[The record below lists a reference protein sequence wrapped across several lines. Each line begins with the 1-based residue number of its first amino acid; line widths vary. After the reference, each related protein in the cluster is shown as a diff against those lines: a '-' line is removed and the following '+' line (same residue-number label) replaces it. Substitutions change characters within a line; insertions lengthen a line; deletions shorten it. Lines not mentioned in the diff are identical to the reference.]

1 MNDLFQ
7 NHFTEKGFT
16 NRTLIQQKVAEPLRN
31 GQSVLGLSPTGS
43 GKTLAF
49 ALPLME
55 KITPGDGT
63 QLLVL
68 SPSQELAIQTT
79 DVFREWAALIG
90 LKVTSITGGANVQR
104 QIERL
109 KKKPEIVV
117 GTPGRVLTLINERR
131 LKVSEVQSLVI
142 DEADELLTGETLE
155 DARQIEDQM
164 LADVQLSFFSATDD
178 LALDDLA
185 TWFDV
190 HPLVVDVRN
199 EDQTRGQ
206 VQHGW
211 IEASDKTK
219 ARVLKKLSRVKNF
232 QGLVFFNHVSTME
245 KTAAL
250 LKHEGVDVGKIAG
263 HQVQIDRASA
273 MRRFKKKELA
283 LLMVTDVAAR
293 GLDIDKLPAV
303 VNYDIPDNATTYTH
317 RVGRTGR
324 MGQDGFVI
332 SLGNDHDIRD
342 LKKMTKSLGITAKKL
357 AIHDRQLML
366 DSEVVEMLKNAA
378 PAISKPSPKSGAAS
392 ENKEHVSTKQTKKAN
407 GSKPVNATK
416 GSTSAPSSKKKGK
429 KKHSKRKG
437 MRRPKQ
443 NG

>member
-1 MNDLFQ
+1 MNDLFKK
-7 NHFTEKGFT
+7 HFNEKGFAEP
-16 NRTLIQQKVAEPLRN
+16 TLIQQKVAESLRN
-31 GQSVLGLSPTGS
+31 GESVLGLSPTGS

-55 KITPGDGT
+55 KITSGDGT

-90 LKVTSITGGANVQR
+90 LRVTSITGGANVQR

-131 LKVSEVQSLVI
+131 LKVSEIQSLVI
-142 DEADELLTGETLE
+142 DEADELLTGENLE
-155 DARQIEDQM
+155 GTRQIEDQL
-164 LADVQLSFFSATDD
+164 LADVQLSFFSATND
-178 LALDDLA
+178 LALDDLEA
-185 TWFDV
+185 WFDV
-190 HPLVVDVRN
+190 HPQVVDVRA
-199 EDQTRGQ
+199 EDNTRGH

-211 IEASDKTK
+211 IEVPEKMK
-219 ARVLKKLSRVKNF
+219 ARILKQLSRVKNF

-263 HQVQIDRASA
+263 HQVQIDRAAA
-273 MRRFKKKELA
+273 MRRFKKKELS

-293 GLDIDKLPAV
+293 GLDIDRLPAV
-303 VNYDIPDNATTYTH
+303 INYDIPHNATTYTH

-324 MGQDGFVI
+324 MGQDGYVI

-342 LKKMTKSLGITAKKL
+342 LRKMTKELGIEAEKL
-357 AIHDRQLML
+357 AIQNRKIIL
-366 DSEVVEMLKNAA
+366 
-378 PAISKPSPKSGAAS
+378 AS
-392 ENKEHVSTKQTKKAN
+392 EYVEAPKTPSIKATSTKK
-407 GSKPVNATK
+407 
-416 GSTSAPSSKKKGK
+416 SAPEQKSQAGTKTPKNSKAKRQKQFDNPPATPKKKGK

-437 MRRPKQ
+437 MRRVKKEL
-443 NG
+443 

>member
-1 MNDLFQ
+1 MNDLFKK
-7 NHFTEKGFT
+7 HFNEKGFAEP
-16 NRTLIQQKVAEPLRN
+16 TLIQQKVAEPLRN
-31 GQSVLGLSPTGS
+31 GESVLGLSPTGS

-79 DVFREWAALIG
+79 DVFREWSALIG
-90 LKVTSITGGANVQR
+90 LRVTSITGGANVQR

-131 LKVSEVQSLVI
+131 LKVSEIQNLVI
-142 DEADELLTGETLE
+142 DEADELLTGENLE
-155 DARQIEDQM
+155 VTRQIEDQL
-164 LADVQLSFFSATDD
+164 LADVQLSFFSATND
-178 LALDDLA
+178 LALDDLEA
-185 TWFDV
+185 WFDV
-190 HPLVVDVRN
+190 HPQVVDVRA
-199 EDQTRGQ
+199 EDNTRGH

-211 IEASDKTK
+211 IEVPEKMK
-219 ARVLKKLSRVKNF
+219 ARILKQLSRVKNF

-263 HQVQIDRASA
+263 HQVQIDRAAA
-273 MRRFKKKELA
+273 MRRFKKKELS

-293 GLDIDKLPAV
+293 GLDIDRLPAV
-303 VNYDIPDNATTYTH
+303 INYDIPNSATTYTH

-324 MGQDGFVI
+324 MGQDGYVI

-342 LKKMTKSLGITAKKL
+342 LRKMTKELGIEAEKL
-357 AIHDRQLML
+357 AIQNRKIIL
-366 DSEVVEMLKNAA
+366 
-378 PAISKPSPKSGAAS
+378 AS
-392 ENKEHVSTKQTKKAN
+392 EYVEAPKAPSIKATSTKK
-407 GSKPVNATK
+407 
-416 GSTSAPSSKKKGK
+416 SAPEQKSQAGAKTPKNSKAKSQKQFDNPSATPKKKGK

-437 MRRPKQ
+437 MRRVKKEL
-443 NG
+443 

>member
-1 MNDLFQ
+1 MNDLFKK
-7 NHFTEKGFT
+7 HFNEKGFAEP
-16 NRTLIQQKVAEPLRN
+16 TLIQQKVAESLRN
-31 GQSVLGLSPTGS
+31 GESVLGLSPTGS

-79 DVFREWAALIG
+79 DVFHEWAALIG
-90 LKVTSITGGANVQR
+90 LRVTSITGGANVQR

-131 LKVSEVQSLVI
+131 LKVSEIQSLVI
-142 DEADELLTGETLE
+142 DEADELLTGENLE
-155 DARQIEDQM
+155 GTRQIEDQL
-164 LADVQLSFFSATDD
+164 LADVQLSFFSATND
-178 LALDDLA
+178 LALDDLEA
-185 TWFDV
+185 WFDV
-190 HPLVVDVRN
+190 HPQVVDVRA
-199 EDQTRGQ
+199 EDNTRGH

-211 IEASDKTK
+211 IEVPEKMK
-219 ARVLKKLSRVKNF
+219 ARILKQLSRVKNF

-263 HQVQIDRASA
+263 HQVQIDRAAA
-273 MRRFKKKELA
+273 MRRFKKKELS

-293 GLDIDKLPAV
+293 GLDIDRLPAV
-303 VNYDIPDNATTYTH
+303 INYDIPHNATTYTH

-324 MGQDGFVI
+324 MGQDGYVI

-342 LKKMTKSLGITAKKL
+342 LRKMIRELGIEAEKL
-357 AIHDRQLML
+357 AIQNRKIIL
-366 DSEVVEMLKNAA
+366 
-378 PAISKPSPKSGAAS
+378 AS
-392 ENKEHVSTKQTKKAN
+392 EYVEAPKAPSIKATSTKK
-407 GSKPVNATK
+407 
-416 GSTSAPSSKKKGK
+416 SAPEQKSQAGAKTPKNSKAKSQKQFDNPPATPKKKGK

-437 MRRPKQ
+437 MRRVKKEL
-443 NG
+443 

>member
-1 MNDLFQ
+1 MNDLFKK
-7 NHFTEKGFT
+7 HFNEKGFAEP
-16 NRTLIQQKVAEPLRN
+16 TLIQQKVAESLRN
-31 GQSVLGLSPTGS
+31 GESVLGLSPTGS

-90 LKVTSITGGANVQR
+90 LRVTSITGGANVQR

-131 LKVSEVQSLVI
+131 LKVSEIQSLVI
-142 DEADELLTGETLE
+142 DEADELLTGENLE
-155 DARQIEDQM
+155 GTRQIEDQL
-164 LADVQLSFFSATDD
+164 LADVQLSFFSATND
-178 LALDDLA
+178 LALDDLEA
-185 TWFDV
+185 WFDV
-190 HPLVVDVRN
+190 HPQVVDVRA
-199 EDQTRGQ
+199 EDNTRGH

-211 IEASDKTK
+211 IEVPEKMK
-219 ARVLKKLSRVKNF
+219 ARILKQLSRVKNF

-263 HQVQIDRASA
+263 HQVQIDRAAA
-273 MRRFKKKELA
+273 MRRFKKKELS

-293 GLDIDKLPAV
+293 GLDIDRLPAV
-303 VNYDIPDNATTYTH
+303 INYDIPHNATTYTH

-324 MGQDGFVI
+324 MGQDGYVI

-342 LKKMTKSLGITAKKL
+342 LRKMTKELGIEAEKL
-357 AIHDRQLML
+357 AIQNRKIIL
-366 DSEVVEMLKNAA
+366 
-378 PAISKPSPKSGAAS
+378 AS
-392 ENKEHVSTKQTKKAN
+392 EYVEAPKTPSIKATSTKK
-407 GSKPVNATK
+407 
-416 GSTSAPSSKKKGK
+416 SAPEQKSQAGTKTPKNSKAKRQKQFDNPPATPKKKGK

-437 MRRPKQ
+437 MRRVKKEL
-443 NG
+443 

>member
-1 MNDLFQ
+1 MNDLFKK
-7 NHFTEKGFT
+7 HFNEKGFAEP
-16 NRTLIQQKVAEPLRN
+16 TLIQQKVAKPLRN
-31 GQSVLGLSPTGS
+31 GESVLGLSPTGS

-55 KITPGDGT
+55 KITPDDGT

-90 LKVTSITGGANVQR
+90 LRVTSITGGANVQR

-131 LKVSEVQSLVI
+131 LKVSEIQSLVI
-142 DEADELLTGETLE
+142 DEADELLTGENLE
-155 DARQIEDQM
+155 GTRQIEDQL
-164 LADVQLSFFSATDD
+164 LADVQLSFFSATND
-178 LALDDLA
+178 LALDDLEA
-185 TWFDV
+185 WFDV
-190 HPLVVDVRN
+190 HPQVVDVRA
-199 EDQTRGQ
+199 EDNTRGH

-211 IEASDKTK
+211 IEVPEKLK
-219 ARVLKKLSRVKNF
+219 ARILKQLSRVKNF

-263 HQVQIDRASA
+263 HQVQIDRAAA
-273 MRRFKKKELA
+273 MRRFKKKELS

-293 GLDIDKLPAV
+293 GLDIDRLPAV
-303 VNYDIPDNATTYTH
+303 INYDIPHNATTYTH

-324 MGQDGFVI
+324 MGQDGYVI

-342 LKKMTKSLGITAKKL
+342 LRKMIKELGIEAEKLAIQNRKIILASEYVEAPKAPSIKATLTKKL
-357 AIHDRQLML
+357 APEQK
-366 DSEVVEMLKNAA
+366 SQAGAKAPKNSKAKSQKQFDNP
-378 PAISKPSPKSGAAS
+378 PATP
-392 ENKEHVSTKQTKKAN
+392 
-407 GSKPVNATK
+407 
-416 GSTSAPSSKKKGK
+416 KKKGK

-437 MRRPKQ
+437 MRRVKKEL
-443 NG
+443 

>member
-1 MNDLFQ
+1 MNDLFKK
-7 NHFTEKGFT
+7 HFNEKGFDEQ
-16 NRTLIQQKVAEPLRN
+16 TLIQQKVAEPLRN
-31 GQSVLGLSPTGS
+31 GESVLGLSPTGS

-117 GTPGRVLTLINERR
+117 GTPGRVLTLLNERR
-131 LKVSEVQSLVI
+131 LKASEIQSLVI
-142 DEADELLTGETLE
+142 DEADELLTGEILE
-155 DARQIEDQM
+155 DARQIEDQ
-164 LADVQLSFFSATDD
+164 LQADVQLSFFSATND
-178 LALDDLA
+178 LALDDLEA
-185 TWFDV
+185 WFDV
-190 HPLVVDVRN
+190 HPQVIDVRA
-199 EDQTRGQ
+199 EDNTRGK

-211 IEASDKTK
+211 IEAPDKIK
-219 ARVLKKLSRVKNF
+219 AGILKKLSRVKNF

-250 LKHEGVDVGKIAG
+250 LKHEGVNVGKIAG
-263 HQVQIDRASA
+263 HQVQIDRAAA
-273 MRRFKKKELA
+273 MRRFKKKELS

-293 GLDIDKLPAV
+293 GLDIDRLPAV
-303 VNYDIPDNATTYTH
+303 INYDIPNNATTYTH

-324 MGQDGFVI
+324 MGQNGFVI

-342 LKKMTKSLGITAKKL
+342 LRKMTKELGIKAEKLAIQNRKLILASEYVEMPKTPEVKAGTKAPKAAGKTTSDPKSNNKSTKNAKTSTAKK
-357 AIHDRQLML
+357 
-366 DSEVVEMLKNAA
+366 VENA
-378 PAISKPSPKSGAAS
+378 PATP
-392 ENKEHVSTKQTKKAN
+392 
-407 GSKPVNATK
+407 
-416 GSTSAPSSKKKGK
+416 KKKGK

-437 MRRPKQ
+437 MRRAKKDM
-443 NG
+443 

>member
-7 NHFTEKGFT
+7 NHFNEKGFQK
-16 NRTLIQQKVAEPLRN
+16 RTLIQQRVAEPLRN
-31 GQSVLGLSPTGS
+31 GESVLGLSPTGS

-55 KITPGDGT
+55 KVIPGDGT

-90 LKVTSITGGANVQR
+90 LKVTSVTGGANVQR

-109 KKKPEIVV
+109 KKKPEIIV
-117 GTPGRVLTLINERR
+117 GTPGRVLTLINEHR
-131 LKVSEVQSLVI
+131 LKVSELQSLVV

-155 DARQIEDQM
+155 DTRQIEDQL

-178 LALDDLA
+178 LALDDLE
-185 TWFDV
+185 TWFGV
-190 HPLVVDVRN
+190 KPLVVDVRD
-199 EDQTRGQ
+199 EDQTRGN

-211 IEASDKTK
+211 IETSEKTK
-219 ARVLKKLSRVKNF
+219 ARILKKLSRVKNF

-250 LKHEGVDVGKIAG
+250 LKHEGVNVGKIAG

-273 MRRFKKKELA
+273 MRRFKNKDLA

-293 GLDIDKLPAV
+293 GLDIQKLPAV
-303 VNYDIPDNATTYTH
+303 INFDIPRNATTYTH

-324 MGQDGFVI
+324 MGQSGYVI
-332 SLGNDHDIRD
+332 SLGNDHDIRN
-342 LKKMTKSLGITAKKL
+342 LKKMTKEIGLSLEKL
-357 AIHDRQLML
+357 AIQDRQLML
-366 DSEVVEMLKNAA
+366 ASEAAKMAKAA
-378 PAISKPSPKSGAAS
+378 PAVTAPQAKNEVKHSKENEQPQSGKVVT
-392 ENKEHVSTKQTKKAN
+392 NGKK
-407 GSKPVNATK
+407 KPVVAT
-416 GSTSAPSSKKKGK
+416 PKKKGK

-437 MRRPKQ
+437 MRRSKK
-443 NG
+443 ND

>member
-1 MNDLFQ
+1 MNDLFKK
-7 NHFTEKGFT
+7 HFNEKGFAEP
-16 NRTLIQQKVAEPLRN
+16 TLIQQKVAEPLRN
-31 GQSVLGLSPTGS
+31 GESVLGLSPTGS

-90 LKVTSITGGANVQR
+90 LRVTSITGGANVQR

-131 LKVSEVQSLVI
+131 LKVSEIQSLVI
-142 DEADELLTGETLE
+142 DEADELLTGENLE
-155 DARQIEDQM
+155 VTRQIEDQL
-164 LADVQLSFFSATDD
+164 LADVQLSFFSATND
-178 LALDDLA
+178 LALDDLEA
-185 TWFDV
+185 WFDV
-190 HPLVVDVRN
+190 HPQMVDVRA
-199 EDQTRGQ
+199 EDNTRGQ

-211 IEASDKTK
+211 IEVPEKLK
-219 ARVLKKLSRVKNF
+219 ARILKQLSRVKNF

-263 HQVQIDRASA
+263 HQVQIDRAAA
-273 MRRFKKKELA
+273 MRRFKKKELS

-293 GLDIDKLPAV
+293 GLDIDRLPAV
-303 VNYDIPDNATTYTH
+303 INYDIPNSATTYTH

-324 MGQDGFVI
+324 MGQDGYVI

-342 LKKMTKSLGITAKKL
+342 LRKMTKELGIEAEKL
-357 AIHDRQLML
+357 AIQNRKIIL
-366 DSEVVEMLKNAA
+366 
-378 PAISKPSPKSGAAS
+378 AS
-392 ENKEHVSTKQTKKAN
+392 EYVEAPKAPSIKATSTKK
-407 GSKPVNATK
+407 
-416 GSTSAPSSKKKGK
+416 SAPEQKSQAGAKTPKNSKAKSQKQFDNPPATPKKKGK

-437 MRRPKQ
+437 MRRVKKEL
-443 NG
+443 

>member
-1 MNDLFQ
+1 MNDLFKK
-7 NHFTEKGFT
+7 HFNEKGFVEP
-16 NRTLIQQKVAEPLRN
+16 TLIQQKVAEPLRN
-31 GQSVLGLSPTGS
+31 GESVLGLSPTGS

-90 LKVTSITGGANVQR
+90 LRVTSITGGANVQR

-131 LKVSEVQSLVI
+131 LKVSEIQSLVI
-142 DEADELLTGETLE
+142 DEADELLTGENLE
-155 DARQIEDQM
+155 GTRQIEDQL
-164 LADVQLSFFSATDD
+164 LADVQLSFFSATND
-178 LALDDLA
+178 LALDDLEA
-185 TWFDV
+185 WFDV
-190 HPLVVDVRN
+190 HPQVVDVRA
-199 EDQTRGQ
+199 EDNTRGH

-211 IEASDKTK
+211 IEVPEKMK
-219 ARVLKKLSRVKNF
+219 ARILKQLSRVKNF

-263 HQVQIDRASA
+263 HQVQIDRAAA
-273 MRRFKKKELA
+273 MRRFKKKELS

-293 GLDIDKLPAV
+293 GLDIDRLPAV
-303 VNYDIPDNATTYTH
+303 INYDIPHNATTYTH

-324 MGQDGFVI
+324 MGQDGYVI

-342 LKKMTKSLGITAKKL
+342 LRKMTKELGIEAEKL
-357 AIHDRQLML
+357 AIQNRKIIL
-366 DSEVVEMLKNAA
+366 
-378 PAISKPSPKSGAAS
+378 AS
-392 ENKEHVSTKQTKKAN
+392 EYVEAPKTPSIKATLTKK
-407 GSKPVNATK
+407 
-416 GSTSAPSSKKKGK
+416 SAPEQKSQAGAKAPKNSKAKSQKQFDNPPATPKKKGK

-437 MRRPKQ
+437 MRRVKKEL
-443 NG
+443 

>member
-1 MNDLFQ
+1 MNEIFQ
-7 NHFTEKGFT
+7 KHFTEKGFEE
-16 NRTLIQQKVAEPLRN
+16 RTLIQQRVAEPLRN
-31 GQSVLGLSPTGS
+31 GESVLGLSPTGS

-131 LKVSEVQSLVI
+131 LKASEVRSLVI
-142 DEADELLTGETLE
+142 DEADELLTGEALE
-155 DARQIEDQM
+155 DARQIEDQLM
-164 LADVQLSFFSATDD
+164 SDVQLSFFSATDD
-178 LALDDLA
+178 LTLDDLK
-185 TWFDV
+185 TWFAV
-190 HPLVVDVRN
+190 EPQVIDVRA
-199 EDQTRGQ
+199 EDNTRGK

-211 IEASDKTK
+211 IVTPDNVK
-219 ARVLKKLSRVKNF
+219 ARILKKLSRVKNF

-250 LKHEGVDVGKIAG
+250 LKHEGVNVGKIAG

-273 MRRFKKKELA
+273 MRRFKKKELS
-283 LLMVTDVAAR
+283 LLLVTDVAAR
-293 GLDIDKLPAV
+293 GLDIDRLPAV
-303 VNYDIPDNATTYTH
+303 VNYDVPNNSTTYTH

-324 MGQDGFVI
+324 MGQAGFVI
-332 SLGNDHDIRD
+332 SLGNDHDIRN
-342 LKKMTKSLGITAKKL
+342 LKKITKELNLDAEKL
-357 AIHDRQLML
+357 AIQDRQLIL
-366 DSEVVEMLKNAA
+366 ASEFVKMPKPVAKKQAAEAKDEKPVKGQSTKATPKNANA
-378 PAISKPSPKSGAAS
+378 KGKVTKVAGPTPDAKP
-392 ENKEHVSTKQTKKAN
+392 
-407 GSKPVNATK
+407 
-416 GSTSAPSSKKKGK
+416 KKKGK

-443 NG
+443 ED

>member
-1 MNDLFQ
+1 MNDLFKK
-7 NHFTEKGFT
+7 HFNEKGFAEP
-16 NRTLIQQKVAEPLRN
+16 TLIQQKVAEPLRN
-31 GQSVLGLSPTGS
+31 GESVLGLSPTGS

-90 LKVTSITGGANVQR
+90 LRVTSITGGANVQR

-131 LKVSEVQSLVI
+131 LKVSEIQSLVI
-142 DEADELLTGETLE
+142 DEADELLTGENLE
-155 DARQIEDQM
+155 GTRQIEDQL
-164 LADVQLSFFSATDD
+164 LADVQLSFFSATND
-178 LALDDLA
+178 LALDDLEA
-185 TWFDV
+185 WFDV
-190 HPLVVDVRN
+190 HPQVVDVRA
-199 EDQTRGQ
+199 EDNTRGH

-211 IEASDKTK
+211 IEVPEKMK
-219 ARVLKKLSRVKNF
+219 ARILKQLSRVKNF

-263 HQVQIDRASA
+263 HQVQIDRAAA
-273 MRRFKKKELA
+273 MRRFKKKELS

-293 GLDIDKLPAV
+293 GLDIDRLPAV
-303 VNYDIPDNATTYTH
+303 INYDIPHNATTYTH

-324 MGQDGFVI
+324 MGQDGYVI

-342 LKKMTKSLGITAKKL
+342 LRKMTKELGIEAEKL
-357 AIHDRQLML
+357 AIQNRKIIL
-366 DSEVVEMLKNAA
+366 
-378 PAISKPSPKSGAAS
+378 AS
-392 ENKEHVSTKQTKKAN
+392 EYVEAPKTPSIKATSTKK
-407 GSKPVNATK
+407 
-416 GSTSAPSSKKKGK
+416 SAPEQKSQAGTKTPKNSKAKRQKQFDNPPATPKKKGK

-437 MRRPKQ
+437 MRRVKKEL
-443 NG
+443 

>member
-1 MNDLFQ
+1 MNDLFKK
-7 NHFTEKGFT
+7 HFNEKGFAEP
-16 NRTLIQQKVAEPLRN
+16 TLIQQKVAEPLRN
-31 GQSVLGLSPTGS
+31 GESVLGLSPTGS

-90 LKVTSITGGANVQR
+90 LRVTSITGGANVQR

-131 LKVSEVQSLVI
+131 LKVSEIQSLVI
-142 DEADELLTGETLE
+142 DEADELLTGENLE
-155 DARQIEDQM
+155 GTRQIEDQL
-164 LADVQLSFFSATDD
+164 LADVQLSFFSATNDS
-178 LALDDLA
+178 ALDDLEA
-185 TWFDV
+185 WFDV
-190 HPLVVDVRN
+190 HPQVVDVRA
-199 EDQTRGQ
+199 EDNTRGH

-211 IEASDKTK
+211 IEVPEKMK
-219 ARVLKKLSRVKNF
+219 ARILKQLSRVKNF

-263 HQVQIDRASA
+263 HQVQIDRATA
-273 MRRFKKKELA
+273 MRRFKKKELS

-293 GLDIDKLPAV
+293 GLDIDRLPAV
-303 VNYDIPDNATTYTH
+303 INYDIPHSATTYTH

-324 MGQDGFVI
+324 MGQDGYVI

-342 LKKMTKSLGITAKKL
+342 LRKMTKELGIEAEKL
-357 AIHDRQLML
+357 AIQNRKIIL
-366 DSEVVEMLKNAA
+366 
-378 PAISKPSPKSGAAS
+378 AS
-392 ENKEHVSTKQTKKAN
+392 EYVEAPKAPSIKATSTKK
-407 GSKPVNATK
+407 
-416 GSTSAPSSKKKGK
+416 SAPEQKTQAGVKTPKNSKAKSQKQFDNPPATPKKKGK

-437 MRRPKQ
+437 MRRVKKEL
-443 NG
+443 